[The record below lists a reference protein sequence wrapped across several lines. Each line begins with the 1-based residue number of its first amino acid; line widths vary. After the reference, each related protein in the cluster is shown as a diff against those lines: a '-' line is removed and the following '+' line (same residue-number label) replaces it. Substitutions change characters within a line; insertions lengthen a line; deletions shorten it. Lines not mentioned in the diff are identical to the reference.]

1 MRKYYEN
8 EKSETIYGR
17 SDWDRMYFYD
27 TDDGQIGVCLDHGM
41 TKDTFL
47 TLDEALKR
55 FGMIGNLKD
64 LNEVSEAY
72 AE

>member
-17 SDWDRMYFYD
+17 SDWDKMYFYD

>member
-17 SDWDRMYFYD
+17 SDWDKMYFYD
-27 TDDGQIGVCLDHGM
+27 TADGQIGVCLDHGM

-55 FGMIGNLKD
+55 FGMIETELKED
-64 LNEVSEAY
+64 
-72 AE
+72 